1 MNAGCWVKIISETLY
16 SKRSVGCMSGD
27 IYVKGC
33 VHVHVTAAYMST
45 GLSVQ
50 MAQEA
55 LQMSGNIICVICMSA

>member
-1 MNAGCWVKIISETLY
+1 
-16 SKRSVGCMSGD
+16 MSGD